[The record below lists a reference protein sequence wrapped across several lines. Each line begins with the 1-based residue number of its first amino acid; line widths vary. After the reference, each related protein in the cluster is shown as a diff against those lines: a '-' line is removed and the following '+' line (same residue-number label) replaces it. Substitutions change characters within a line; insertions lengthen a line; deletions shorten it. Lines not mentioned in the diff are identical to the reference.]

1 MFHFKS
7 ICCCLGDAEEE
18 LEDCVSETEEE
29 EVVVIASH
37 HVAMATGFGEWEEHT
52 KVSCCLPSREWW
64 SSRVHNVYLFLRVCR
79 GLAPSL
85 WLKWDT

>member
-1 MFHFKS
+1 MFHFVS

-18 LEDCVSETEEE
+18 LGDCVSETEEE

-52 KVSCCLPSREWW
+52 KVSYHLPSRD
-64 SSRVHNVYLFLRVCR
+64 
-79 GLAPSL
+79 LAVVKTCTQCLPL
-85 WLKWDT
+85 TPCV